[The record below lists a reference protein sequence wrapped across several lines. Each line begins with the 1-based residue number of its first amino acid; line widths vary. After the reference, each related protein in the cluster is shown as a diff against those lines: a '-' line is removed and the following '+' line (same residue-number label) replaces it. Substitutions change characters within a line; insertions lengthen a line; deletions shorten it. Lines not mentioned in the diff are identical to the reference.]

1 MCLFTDSLEPSGV
14 GEHMLTLAAC
24 RPAGDQLA
32 LVCPPTPSG
41 SQLLERAR
49 ALGLETLALA
59 VRDQDAERQ
68 LARWLGARR
77 FDLFHCH
84 AGIGWEGHHG
94 IYAART
100 AGVPRVVRTEH
111 LPHLLTDPD
120 QCLDHRRVV
129 GQVDRVICV
138 SEGARATFL
147 RAGIPAERLRVVRNG
162 IEARRWARPGG
173 GDRAEVRETIRG
185 RLGLPAKV
193 PLVLTVGR
201 MVRQKGYQD
210 LLEVVPGVSARRPDA
225 RFVWAGEGS
234 LEGELRARARAL
246 DVEHA
251 VCFLGRRADVPDLL
265 AAADLFVL
273 PSRFEGLPLVALEA
287 MAAGLPVIGTR
298 VCGTSEVVLDGV
310 TGRLVPPGAAPELTA
325 AILEALEQPERS
337 AQWGAAGRE
346 RVEREFSA
354 GRMTRETI
362 AVYEELFHQPA
373 AASDRRQVAANA
385 AEPGAMALASDGE

>member
-1 MCLFTDSLEPSGV
+1 
-14 GEHMLTLAAC
+14 
-24 RPAGDQLA
+24 
-32 LVCPPTPSG
+32 
-41 SQLLERAR
+41 
-49 ALGLETLALA
+49 
-59 VRDQDAERQ
+59 
-68 LARWLGARR
+68 
-77 FDLFHCH
+77 
-84 AGIGWEGHHG
+84 
-94 IYAART
+94 
-100 AGVPRVVRTEH
+100 
-111 LPHLLTDPD
+111 
-120 QCLDHRRVV
+120 
-129 GQVDRVICV
+129 
-138 SEGARATFL
+138 
-147 RAGIPAERLRVVRNG
+147 
-162 IEARRWARPGG
+162 
-173 GDRAEVRETIRG
+173 
-185 RLGLPAKV
+185 
-193 PLVLTVGR
+193 

-337 AQWGAAGRE
+337 TRWGAAGRE

-373 AASDRRQVAANA
+373 AASDRRQVAAYA
-385 AEPGAMALASDGE
+385 AEPGAMALVSDGE